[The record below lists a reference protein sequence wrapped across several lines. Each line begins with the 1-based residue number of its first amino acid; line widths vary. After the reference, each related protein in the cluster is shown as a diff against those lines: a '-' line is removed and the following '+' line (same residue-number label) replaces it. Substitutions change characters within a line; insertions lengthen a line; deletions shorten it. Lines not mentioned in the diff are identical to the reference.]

1 MDDKDTQQKIEELY
15 QIAKNNT
22 SDIQQ
27 LSKMI
32 YQQSIAINNLL
43 AAYNQN
49 AINSNNNVS
58 TTNSI
63 LRKMSDMEIKNANND
78 VTFQDILDSISSL
91 KDEISNLFI
100 AIKEID
106 MYGGGQ
112 W

>member
-1 MDDKDTQQKIEELY
+1 MDDKDIQQKIEELY

-49 AINSNNNVS
+49 VINSNNNVS